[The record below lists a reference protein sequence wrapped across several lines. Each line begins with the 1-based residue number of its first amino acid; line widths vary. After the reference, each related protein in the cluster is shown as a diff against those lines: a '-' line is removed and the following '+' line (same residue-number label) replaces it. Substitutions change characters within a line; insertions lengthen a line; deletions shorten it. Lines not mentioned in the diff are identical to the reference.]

1 MHTSSKRLKLAAV
14 GLFGLAVV
22 IYGLNGRAVDAFSAG
37 PPVGRTGAPAL
48 GSFPAELTCQGCH
61 SSFSVNSG
69 PGSLTVTGV
78 PATYTLGQEVTVTVT
93 LTQADR
99 ARYGFQ
105 ATALDELGRKAGDLV
120 LVAGDTRTQ
129 LANGTGNYAG
139 RQYVH
144 QTTAGFAPSGTNTGS
159 WTFTWRA
166 PATNVGRVTLYV
178 SGNAANGG
186 GTNAADYIYITNA
199 SMQAPAASLPTVTSV
214 SAASYLGALA
224 AESIGALF
232 GNDLATGNATATTQP
247 LPTELGG
254 TKVRI
259 KDNLGTEREAGLFAV
274 SKGQVNF
281 LVPAG
286 TANGTATV
294 TLLKN
299 NAAFAA
305 GNVLIDT
312 TAPALFGANMNG
324 AGIAA
329 AVLLRIKATG
339 ERTFETISSFDQA
352 QARFIATPIA
362 LGPDT
367 DQLFLIFFGSGI
379 RGNTALSAITC
390 TIGGTAAEVLFAGPV
405 TGFAGLDQVNVRLP
419 RTLGGRGN
427 VAVALTVGTKA
438 ANGVNVNV
446 Q

>member
-178 SGNAANGG
+178 SGNAANGMYC
-186 GTNAADYIYITNA
+186 NA
-199 SMQAPAASLPTVTSV
+199 P
-214 SAASYLGALA
+214 
-224 AESIGALF
+224 
-232 GNDLATGNATATTQP
+232 
-247 LPTELGG
+247 
-254 TKVRI
+254 R
-259 KDNLGTEREAGLFAV
+259 
-274 SKGQVNF
+274 
-281 LVPAG
+281 
-286 TANGTATV
+286 
-294 TLLKN
+294 
-299 NAAFAA
+299 
-305 GNVLIDT
+305 
-312 TAPALFGANMNG
+312 
-324 AGIAA
+324 
-329 AVLLRIKATG
+329 
-339 ERTFETISSFDQA
+339 
-352 QARFIATPIA
+352 
-362 LGPDT
+362 
-367 DQLFLIFFGSGI
+367 
-379 RGNTALSAITC
+379 
-390 TIGGTAAEVLFAGPV
+390 TAAEPTRRTTSTSRTRAC
-405 TGFAGLDQVNVRLP
+405 RRRRP
-419 RTLGGRGN
+419 RCPR
-427 VAVALTVGTKA
+427 
-438 ANGVNVNV
+438 
-446 Q
+446 